1 MSQLVVLGFDTEEQA
16 LEALKS
22 LRRLESDGR
31 ISFEDTAV
39 ISHSLDG
46 KFSVKN
52 EASGTTETG
61 AVVGAILGGFVTFMF
76 PVAGIAIGALAGA
89 GVGAL
94 MGRGVS
100 GDFVKDVK
108 EELPPGKSALF
119 LLVRGADRDAA
130 IGVLRNFTGEVI
142 QTTLD
147 PDAEQAI
154 RDALK

>member
-16 LEALKS
+16 LDALKS
-22 LRRLESDGR
+22 LRKLEHDGR

-39 ISHSLDG
+39 VSHGLDG
-46 KFSVKN
+46 KFQVKN
-52 EASGTTETG
+52 EASGTAETG
-61 AVVGAILGGFVTFMF
+61 AAVGAIIGGLVTFMF
-76 PVAGIAIGALAGA
+76 PVAGIAVGAMVG
-89 GVGAL
+89 GGIGAL

-108 EELPPGKSALF
+108 EQLPPGKSALF
-119 LLVRGADRDAA
+119 LLVRGADADSAL
-130 IGVLRNFTGEVI
+130 GVLRNFHGEVI

>member
-1 MSQLVVLGFDTEEQA
+1 MSQLVVLGFDSEEQA

-22 LRRLESDGR
+22 LRQLEHDGR

-39 ISHSLDG
+39 VSHGLDG
-46 KFSVKN
+46 KFQVKN
-52 EASGTTETG
+52 EASSTTETG
-61 AVVGAILGGFVTFMF
+61 AAVGAILGGFVTFLF

-89 GVGAL
+89 GIGSL
-94 MGRGVS
+94 MDRGIS

-108 EELPPGKSALF
+108 AELEPGKSALF
-119 LLVRGADRDAA
+119 LLVKGADRAA
-130 IGVLRNFTGEVI
+130 ALGVLRNFHGDVI

>member
-16 LEALKS
+16 LDALKS
-22 LRRLESDGR
+22 LRQLERDGR

-39 ISHSLDG
+39 VTHGMDG
-46 KFSVKN
+46 KFQVKN
-52 EASGTTETG
+52 EASSTTETG
-61 AVVGAILGGFVTFMF
+61 AVLGAILGGFVTFIF
-76 PVAGIAIGALAGA
+76 PLAGIAVGALAGA

-119 LLVRGADRDAA
+119 LLVKGADRDAA
-130 IGVLRNFTGEVI
+130 LAVLRNFKGDVI

-147 PDAEQAI
+147 PDAEEAI
-154 RDALK
+154 SNALK

>member
-1 MSQLVVLGFDTEEQA
+1 MSQLVVLGFNTEEQA

-39 ISHSLDG
+39 VTHTTDG
-46 KFSVKN
+46 KYQVKN
-52 EASGTTETG
+52 EASGTTEAG
-61 AVVGAILGGFVTFMF
+61 AAIGAILGGFLTFMF
-76 PVAGIAIGALAGA
+76 PVAGIAVGALVG
-89 GVGAL
+89 GGIGAL

-130 IGVLRNFTGEVI
+130 LGVLRNFHGEVI

>member
-22 LRRLESDGR
+22 LRRLEHDGR

-39 ISHSLDG
+39 VTHGLDG
-46 KFSVKN
+46 KFQVKN
-52 EASGTTETG
+52 EASSTTETG
-61 AVVGAILGGFVTFMF
+61 AAIGAILGGFITFMF
-76 PVAGIAIGALAGA
+76 PVAGIAVGALVG
-89 GVGAL
+89 GGIGAL

-130 IGVLRNFTGEVI
+130 LGVLRNFKGDVI

-147 PDAEQAI
+147 PDAEDAI
-154 RDALK
+154 RNALK

>member
-16 LEALKS
+16 LDALKS
-22 LRRLESDGR
+22 LRRLEHDGR
-31 ISFEDTAV
+31 IAFEDTAV
-39 ISHSLDG
+39 ISHGLDG
-46 KFSVKN
+46 KFQVKN
-52 EASGTTETG
+52 EASGTTESG
-61 AVVGAILGGFVTFMF
+61 AVIGAILGGFVTFIF

-89 GVGAL
+89 GVGAA

-119 LLVRGADRDAA
+119 LLVKGADVDAA
-130 IGVLRNFTGEVI
+130 LGVLRNFKGDVI

-147 PDAEQAI
+147 PDAEEAI
-154 RDALK
+154 RNALK

>member
-16 LEALKS
+16 LDALKS
-22 LRRLESDGR
+22 LRRLEKDGR

-39 ISHSLDG
+39 VTHRADG
-46 KFSVKN
+46 KMEVKN
-52 EASGTTETG
+52 EASSATETG
-61 AVVGAILGGFVTFMF
+61 AAVGAVLGGFVTFMF
-76 PVAGIAIGALAGA
+76 PVAGIA
-89 GVGAL
+89 VGAIVGGGIGSL

-108 EELPPGKSALF
+108 EELAPGKSALF
-119 LLVRGADRDAA
+119 ALVKGADRNAA
-130 IGVLRNFTGEVI
+130 LAVLREFHGEVI

-147 PDAEQAI
+147 EDAEQQI

>member
-1 MSQLVVLGFDTEEQA
+1 MSQLVVLGFDTEQQA
-16 LEALKS
+16 LDALKS

-39 ISHSLDG
+39 VSHGLDG
-46 KFSVKN
+46 KFQVKN
-52 EASGTTETG
+52 EASSTTETG
-61 AVVGAILGGFVTFMF
+61 AVVGAILGGFVTFIF

-89 GVGAL
+89 GVGSL

-119 LLVRGADRDAA
+119 LLVKGADVDAA
-130 IGVLRNFTGEVI
+130 LGVLRNFKGDVI

-147 PDAEQAI
+147 PDAEEAI
-154 RDALK
+154 RNALK